1 MLNLD
6 TNNHAVFDLNYH
18 LILVVKY
25 RRQVLADDVMA
36 AFATMASHIGEAHG
50 VVVKECNSEKDHV
63 RLLLR
68 TKPNTH
74 MSVFVNSLK
83 GATSR
88 VLKRQFPAIRKK
100 LWKECLWSGSYC
112 LITVGG
118 APSEVVRQYIESQGE
133 GQKGCR

>member
-1 MLNLD
+1 MLKLD

-25 RRQVLADDVMA
+25 RRHVLVESVLEAFKSQA
-36 AFATMASHIGEAHG
+36 ANIGIAHG
-50 VVVKECNSEKDHV
+50 VVIKECNGEADHV
-63 RLLLR
+63 HLLLR
-68 TKPNTH
+68 AKPNTH

-88 VLKRQFPAIRKK
+88 VLKREFPSIRKK

-118 APSEVVRQYIESQGE
+118 APLEVVRQYIESQGE